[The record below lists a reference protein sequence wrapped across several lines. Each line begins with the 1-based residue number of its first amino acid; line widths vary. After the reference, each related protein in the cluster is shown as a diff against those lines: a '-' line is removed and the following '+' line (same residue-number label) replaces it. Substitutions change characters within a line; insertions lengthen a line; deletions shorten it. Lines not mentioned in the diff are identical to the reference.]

1 MTSYKRVQEMEI
13 ENWLLEF
20 GKMKVTGG
28 TDDEV
33 FLFFL
38 FVCFLRPH
46 VLHMEVP
53 RLGAKLELQPLAYII
68 AIAMQDPSHVCDLA
82 HSSRQH
88 QNLRPLSEARDKT
101 HILMYTSR
109 VLGNTRTLAH

>member
-33 FLFFL
+33 FLFFCL
-38 FVCFLRPH
+38 FAF
-46 VLHMEVP
+46 
-53 RLGAKLELQPLAYII
+53 
-68 AIAMQDPSHVCDLA
+68 
-82 HSSRQH
+82 
-88 QNLRPLSEARDKT
+88 
-101 HILMYTSR
+101 
-109 VLGNTRTLAH
+109 